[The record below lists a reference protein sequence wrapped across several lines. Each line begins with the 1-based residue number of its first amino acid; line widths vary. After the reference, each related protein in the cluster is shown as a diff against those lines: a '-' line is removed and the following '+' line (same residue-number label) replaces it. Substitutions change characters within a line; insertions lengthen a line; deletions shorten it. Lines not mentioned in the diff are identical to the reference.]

1 VPPIFLLFGFSRRQL
16 RLAANRHTV
25 HRPLPEIEYSMTSAT
40 ADEYYSD
47 ALLRHVL
54 QESQI
59 IAMVGAS
66 ADWKRPSSF
75 AMKYLQG
82 KGFRVIP
89 VNPGRAGSEI
99 LGEKV
104 YAQLADIP
112 EKIDMVDIFRKPE
125 AVSDVVDEAL
135 ELGVPFIWMQ
145 LGLRHA
151 EAEARAEAAGATV
164 IMNRCVKIEYGRL
177 CGELGWGGINTG
189 VISSKRRRVG

>member
-1 VPPIFLLFGFSRRQL
+1 MP
-16 RLAANRHTV
+16 
-25 HRPLPEIEYSMTSAT
+25 SAT

-47 ALLRHVL
+47 ALLRRLLEQSHV
-54 QESQI
+54 

-89 VNPGRAGSEI
+89 INPGRKGTEI

-104 YAQLADIP
+104 YAHLAEIP

-151 EAEARAEAAGATV
+151 EAAARAEAAGATV

-177 CGELGWGGINTG
+177 HGELGWGGINTG